1 MGQTLAIRLTD
12 ELLAWL
18 KETSARNG
26 VSMEKLVREQ
36 IGKAISTGGKR
47 RSLRHAGEL
56 RGPADPS
63 SLRTASLTIDETDF
77 RMYLRNQRGRFPLFA
92 RFRSR

>member
-1 MGQTLAIRLTD
+1 MPFEFAGCRLKTGVHPSRNKIGPPHK
-12 ELLAWL
+12 WL

-56 RGPADPS
+56 RGPADLS
-63 SLRTASLTIDETDF
+63 SLRTDEAH
-77 RMYLRNQRGRFPLFA
+77 R
-92 RFRSR
+92 